1 MLTSSFLEDSAFLLF
16 MKLPDH
22 RNFLKLALFGLICA
36 AFAPVHAQPAGS
48 VDSGMGSGAETSSSY
63 VIAPLDY
70 LKVSLFVADEVQ
82 FSSETRVSQSGTIS
96 VPHLGTIEIAGLTI
110 EEMRDLLYEPYNRD
124 YYVNPHIDITVLGYA
139 ERSVTVI
146 GKVNRQGL
154 VPFPSEKGLTLLEA
168 IAMAGGWSGDR
179 LADKRNVTITRTN
192 EDGDKFVLE
201 VDARNLT
208 TQDYPLQEGDLV
220 NVPERLW

>member
-1 MLTSSFLEDSAFLLF
+1 

-22 RNFLKLALFGLICA
+22 RNSVFLALLGLTIAPCLPVFG
-36 AFAPVHAQPAGS
+36 QEAGS
-48 VDSGMGSGAETSSSY
+48 ADAGIGSRVQTSSSY
-63 VIAPLDY
+63 VISPLDY
-70 LKVSLFVADEVQ
+70 LRIALYVADEQQ
-82 FSSETRVSQSGTIS
+82 FGTELRVSQSGTIT
-96 VPHLGTIEIAGLTI
+96 VPHLGTLEVAGLTI

-124 YYVNPHIDITVLGYA
+124 YYVNPHIDITVLGYS

-154 VPFPSEKGLTLLEA
+154 VPFPSEEGMTLLEA

-179 LADKRNVTITRTN
+179 LADKRNVTITRSN
-192 EDGDKFVLE
+192 DDGEKFVIE
-201 VDARNLT
+201 VDARKLT
-208 TQDYPLQEGDLV
+208 TKDYPLQEGDLI